1 MFTSLLSELLDMQGE
16 IAELAGPSKLPLSHM
31 QAALSCLITHW
42 SHRIRDHF
50 VYLFI

>member
-31 QAALSCLITHW
+31 QAALSCLITH
-42 SHRIRDHF
+42 
-50 VYLFI
+50 